1 VLVAADDGGA
11 LLGWAA
17 VITAAGG
24 FVGIVATAIAQLRK
38 KNGNGKPSSV
48 PPEATDPEHGALW
61 LQMLGQL
68 EAASVRADKAER
80 RAEEAERELLAALRK
95 AARR

>member
-1 VLVAADDGGA
+1 MFAVADDGSA

-24 FVGIVATAIAQLRK
+24 FVGIVATAVAQLRK
-38 KNGNGKPSSV
+38 RNGAVKPL
-48 PPEATDPEHGALW
+48 PPTGDSEHSTMW
-61 LQMLGQL
+61 MQMLEQL
-68 EAASVRADKAER
+68 EAANVRADNADR

-95 AARR
+95 AAKR

>member
-1 VLVAADDGGA
+1 MLVASDDGSA

-17 VITAAGG
+17 IITATGG

-38 KNGNGKPSSV
+38 RNGNGKPPE
-48 PPEATDPEHGALW
+48 PPEAADPEHGALW

-68 EAASVRADKAER
+68 EAASIRADKAER

-95 AARR
+95 AAKR